1 MIKKKIKLIF
11 IIFMSLT
18 LTNCG
23 YKNVGSSSK
32 NKFQVEKIN
41 IKGNAKDAYILKNE
55 ILLYSSKNTVNLI
68 ELDITI
74 NNISETKEKNIK
86 NLVTKYQNIYNVS
99 MKMKIINEDKIISK
113 SFRTT
118 DSYLRSTNHSD
129 TLMNRKKSA
138 ENMVL
143 KMADEIV
150 NYITIYFNI

>member
-1 MIKKKIKLIF
+1 
-11 IIFMSLT
+11 MSLT

-74 NNISETKEKNIK
+74 NIISETKEKNIT
-86 NLVTKYQNIYNVS
+86 NLVTKYQNIYNIITRCICRCICCRPFRIPRCFFREQRLLFVRRWVS
-99 MKMKIINEDKIISK
+99 I
-113 SFRTT
+113 
-118 DSYLRSTNHSD
+118 
-129 TLMNRKKSA
+129 
-138 ENMVL
+138 
-143 KMADEIV
+143 
-150 NYITIYFNI
+150 